1 MYEKLTQDELT
12 ALLSIALEIRSRC
25 IDLKGVIKHQAD
37 DSVIG
42 SLRPGQTIPFS
53 TFRDVLPVC
62 SNDAVT
68 PSIGQ
73 FYVYLMDTA
82 PNPVYATLN
91 KLLDNVKCL
100 VLPYCTH
107 ICTDEPRR
115 NEYANETM
123 HYSCECTLNDTII
136 QLRKLLNRLRRDI
149 VDADAAT
156 TDVHKIQKLADEAE
170 ESDGE
175 EVDDDG

>member
-1 MYEKLTQDELT
+1 
-12 ALLSIALEIRSRC
+12 
-25 IDLKGVIKHQAD
+25 
-37 DSVIG
+37 
-42 SLRPGQTIPFS
+42 
-53 TFRDVLPVC
+53 
-62 SNDAVT
+62 
-68 PSIGQ
+68 
-73 FYVYLMDTA
+73 MDTA

-107 ICTDEPRR
+107 ICTDESRHD
-115 NEYANETM
+115 EYANETM
-123 HYSCECTLNDTII
+123 RYSCEYTLNDAII

-149 VDADAAT
+149 VDADDAT

-175 EVDDDG
+175 PENEN

>member
-12 ALLSIALEIRSRC
+12 ALLSMALEIHSRC

-53 TFRDVLPVC
+53 TFRDLLPVC

-73 FYVYLMDTA
+73 FYVYLMDVSPDSKCTS
-82 PNPVYATLN
+82 LN
-91 KLLDNVKCL
+91 KLLDNVKFF
-100 VLPYCTH
+100 VVPYCTRV
-107 ICTDEPRR
+107 CTGKDEHPD
-115 NEYANETM
+115 EAM
-123 HYSCECTLNDTII
+123 GYSCECALNDAITE
-136 QLRKLLNRLRRDI
+136 LNKLLNRLRRDI
-149 VDADAAT
+149 VDADDET
-156 TDVHKIQKLADEAE
+156 TDVHKLQTLADEAE
-170 ESDGE
+170 ESDDKTENGN
-175 EVDDDG
+175 